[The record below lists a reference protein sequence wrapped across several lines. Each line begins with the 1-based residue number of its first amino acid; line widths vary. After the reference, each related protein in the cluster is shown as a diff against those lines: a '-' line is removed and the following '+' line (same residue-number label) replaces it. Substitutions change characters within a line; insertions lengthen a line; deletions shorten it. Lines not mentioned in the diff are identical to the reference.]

1 MILNFV
7 DQTTEDI
14 FHGRF
19 GTKSARGVPQT
30 LHRRASL
37 LLQVMDS
44 TARLDD
50 LRVPPGNR
58 LKELEGDRAGTW
70 SVRINDQWRI
80 TFKFQSGEFKDV
92 LIEDYH

>member
-1 MILNFV
+1 
-7 DQTTEDI
+7 
-14 FHGRF
+14 
-19 GTKSARGVPQT
+19 
-30 LHRRASL
+30 
-37 LLQVMDS
+37 MDS

-58 LKELEGDRAGTW
+58 LKEFEGDRAGTW